1 MKNTALV
8 ILLICSFWVA
18 MSQEQ
23 AKDKPPKIGLVLS
36 GGGAK
41 GLAHIGVLKV
51 IEEAGI
57 KIDYIGGTS
66 MGAVIGGL
74 YASGYTAKQIDS
86 VFTATNFDELL
97 RDYISRSYKNFYE
110 KKNDEMYAVSLP
122 FDKFRIGV
130 PTSFSKGA
138 YFYSLLNKL
147 TYKVRHV
154 KDFNKLPTPFLCI
167 ATNIETGEEVLLNEG
182 YLAQAILAS
191 ATFPT
196 LFSPVEING
205 KLMIDGGVSNNY
217 PIDEVR
223 KLGADIIIGVDV
235 QDGLKDRNALR
246 DATRILVQITNL
258 QMIEK
263 MIKKKEQTDIYI
275 KPNIEDYSV
284 ISFSSGDSIIK
295 RGQEAS
301 YAVFDQLKKLGTGY
315 KKKQT
320 FKSVPDTLQFI
331 DINLNELKNYTR
343 SYVLGKLQ
351 FETNTKI
358 TYEDLKTGIDN
369 LNVTGNFSAI
379 NYTIEK
385 CDEENDILNL
395 SIVEN
400 PNKTYLKFGL
410 HYDGLYKSALLIN
423 MTQKKLFLKNDILS
437 LDLGLGDNFRY
448 NLDYYVDNGFH
459 FSFGYKSRLN
469 QFNRNIYAINGEL
482 FDFDI
487 NSLNIDYLD
496 FTNQVYLQTI
506 FAQKFLIG
514 GGLETKYL
522 KIKSNTLSG
531 PDAVFDDN
539 DYLSVFGYLKY
550 DSFDDKY
557 FPTKGWF
564 FNGEVQSFLYSSN
577 TFGDF
582 DRFSIAKAEAS
593 IARTF
598 YRIATVKLS
607 SEAGFSFG
615 GRSTPSFDFFL
626 GGYGFN
632 QINNFQPFYGYDF
645 LSLEGN
651 SYIKSTGTIDVEF
664 YKNNHV
670 NFSANYAN
678 IGDNLF
684 ETVNW
689 ISTPKH
695 SGYAIGYA
703 LESIIGPIEFK
714 YSWSPEQ
721 SKGFTWLSIGFRF

>member
-1 MKNTALV
+1 MKNTTLV

-18 MSQEQ
+18 MSQEL
-23 AKDKPPKIGLVLS
+23 AKDKPLKIGLVLS

-86 VFTATNFDELL
+86 VFNATNFDELL
-97 RDYISRSYKNFYE
+97 RDFIPRSYKNFYE

-122 FDKFRIGV
+122 FEKFRIGV

-138 YFYSLLNKL
+138 YLYSLLNKL

-167 ATNIETGEEVLLNEG
+167 ATNVETGEEVLLNEG

-205 KLMIDGGVSNNY
+205 KLMVDGGVSNNY

-223 KLGADIIIGVDV
+223 KLGADVIIGVDV

-258 QMIEK
+258 QMIEE
-263 MIKKKEQTDIYI
+263 MIKKKEQTDVYI
-275 KPNIEDYSV
+275 KPNIKEYSV

-295 RGQEAS
+295 KGEEAS
-301 YAVFDQLKKLGTGY
+301 YAVIDQLKKLGTGY
-315 KKKQT
+315 KKKQMV
-320 FKSVPDTLQFI
+320 KSVPDTLQFA

-358 TYEDLKTGIDN
+358 TYDDLKTGIDN

-385 CDEENDILNL
+385 CDEKNDILNL

-469 QFNRNIYAINGEL
+469 QFNRNIYSINGEL
-482 FDFDI
+482 FDFGV
-487 NSLNIDYLD
+487 NSLNIDFLD
-496 FTNQVYLQTI
+496 FTNQVYLQTV
-506 FAQKFLIG
+506 FVQKFLIG

-522 KIKSNTLSG
+522 KIRSNTLSG
-531 PDAVFDDN
+531 SDAVFDDN

-564 FNGEVQSFLYSSN
+564 FNAELQSFLYSSD

-582 DRFSIAKAEAS
+582 KRFSIAKGEAS

-607 SEAGFSFG
+607 SEAGLSFG
-615 GRSTPSFDFFL
+615 GRNTPSFDFIL

-632 QINNFQPFYGYDF
+632 QINNFQPFYGYNF

-664 YKNNHV
+664 YRNHHI
-670 NFSANYAN
+670 NLSANYAN
-678 IGDNLF
+678 IGDDLF
-684 ETVNW
+684 LTKDW

>member
-1 MKNTALV
+1 MKYTALV
-8 ILLICSFWVA
+8 MLLICSFWVA

-23 AKDKPPKIGLVLS
+23 QAKDNPPKIGLVLS

-57 KIDYIGGTS
+57 RIDYIGGTS

-74 YASGYTAKQIDS
+74 YASGYTAQQIDS
-86 VFTATNFDELL
+86 VFNATNFDELL
-97 RDYISRSYKNFYE
+97 SDFVPRSYKNFYE
-110 KKNDEMYAVSLP
+110 KKNDEMYAISLP

-138 YFYSLLNKL
+138 YLYSLLNRL

-154 KDFNKLPTPFLCI
+154 NDFNKLPIPFLCI
-167 ATNIETGEEVLLNEG
+167 ATNIETGEEVLLNQG
-182 YLAQAILAS
+182 YLAQTILAS

-205 KLMIDGGVSNNY
+205 KLLVDGGVSNNY

-235 QDGLKDRNALR
+235 QDGLKNRSALR

-301 YAVFDQLKKLGTGY
+301 YEVFDQLKKLGTGY
-315 KKKQT
+315 KKRQM
-320 FKSVPDTLQFI
+320 FKSVPDTLKFV
-331 DINLNELKNYTR
+331 DINVNELKNYTR

-351 FETNTKI
+351 FKTDTKI
-358 TYEDLKTGIDN
+358 TYDDLKIGIDN

-385 CDEENDILNL
+385 CDDEKDILNL
-395 SIVEN
+395 SLIEN

-410 HYDGLYKSALLIN
+410 HYDSLYKSALLTNI
-423 MTQKKLFLKNDILS
+423 TQKKLLLKNDILS
-437 LDLGLGDNFRY
+437 LDLALGDNFRY

-459 FSFGYKSRLN
+459 FSFGFKSRLN
-469 QFNRNIYAINGEL
+469 QFNRNVSSDDRFLDLE
-482 FDFDI
+482 I
-487 NSLNIDYLD
+487 NSLNIDFLD

-506 FAQKFLIG
+506 FDKKFLIG

-522 KIKSNTLSG
+522 KIESNTTSY
-531 PDAVFDDN
+531 VVEDN

-550 DSFDDKY
+550 DSFDDRY
-557 FPTKGWF
+557 FPTKGEF
-564 FNGEVQSFLYSSN
+564 FNAELQSFLYSSN
-577 TFGDF
+577 TFNNF
-582 DRFSIAKAEAS
+582 ERFSIAKGEAS

-598 YRIATVKLS
+598 YKIATVKLS
-607 SEAGFSFG
+607 SEAGLSFK
-615 GRSTPSFDFFL
+615 GRSTPSFNFLL

-645 LSLEGN
+645 LSFEGN

-664 YKNNHV
+664 YKNNHI

-678 IGDNLF
+678 IGNDLF
-684 ETVNW
+684 LSKDW
-689 ISTPKH
+689 ISTPKY
-695 SGYAIGYA
+695 SGYAVGYA
-703 LESIIGPIEFK
+703 LESILGPIELK
-714 YSWSPEQ
+714 YSWSPEL
-721 SKGFTWLSIGFRF
+721 SKGFTWLSIGFKF